1 MEELVNT
8 LDGFQDQWL
17 PLVISYGSQLLLAL
31 VTLLVGW
38 WIVGRITRAVQ
49 TMLQRRNVDPT
60 LHSFIG
66 TLVNIGLKALLL
78 ISVAGMVGV
87 ETTSFIALIGAAGLA
102 VGLALQGSLA
112 NFAGGILIL
121 VLRPIRVGEYIQAQG
136 VEGTVDSIQIFHTIL
151 KTADNKTVVVPNGT
165 LSNGSI
171 TNFSRQPTRRVN
183 VELRISYQDNVKHAR
198 KLLLQLAH
206 ADSRVLKDPEPA
218 VWLAALGESSVDL
231 SLRVWTKTEDYWGV
245 FWGLQEQA
253 KEVFELEGIT
263 IPYPQRTMHQVAPP
277 VV

>member
-1 MEELVNT
+1 MDGLMDR
-8 LDGFQDQWL
+8 LDGFQEQWL
-17 PLVISYGSQLLLAL
+17 PLLISYGSQLLLAL

-38 WIVGRITRAVQ
+38 WVVGRVTRGLQAM
-49 TMLQRRNVDPT
+49 MLRRSVDPT
-60 LHSFIG
+60 LHGFIG
-66 TLVNIGLKALLL
+66 TMVSIGLKILLL
-78 ISVAGMVGV
+78 VSVAGMVGI

-112 NFAGGILIL
+112 NFAGGVLIL

-136 VEGTVDSIQIFHTIL
+136 VEGTVDTIQIFHTIL

-171 TNFSRQPTRRVN
+171 INFSRQPTRRVSLD
-183 VELRISYQDNVKHAR
+183 LRISYQDNIKHAR
-198 KLLLQLAH
+198 KVLLKLAH

-218 VWLAALGESSVDL
+218 VWLATLGESSVDL

-245 FWGLQEQA
+245 LWGLQEEA
-253 KEVFELEGIT
+253 KEAFDMEGIT
-263 IPYPQRTMHQVAPP
+263 IPYPQRTVHQIKPLD
-277 VV
+277 

>member
-1 MEELVNT
+1 MEELVNG

-17 PLVISYGSQLLLAL
+17 PLVMTYGSQVLLAL

-38 WIVGRITRAVQ
+38 WIVGRVTRAAQ
-49 TMLQRRNVDPT
+49 AMLQRRNVDPT

-151 KTADNKTVVVPNGT
+151 KTADNKTIVMPNGT
-165 LSNGSI
+165 LSNGNI
-171 TNFSRQPTRRVN
+171 TNFSRQPTRRVQLDLGIGY
-183 VELRISYQDNVKHAR
+183 EDNVKHAR
-198 KLLLQLAH
+198 KVLLKLAH
-206 ADSRVLKDPEPA
+206 ADTRVLKDPEPA
-218 VWLAALGESSVDL
+218 VWLAALGDSAVTL
-231 SLRVWTKTEDYWGV
+231 SLRVWVKTEDYWGV
-245 FWGLQEQA
+245 YWGLQEQA
-253 KEVFELEGIT
+253 KEEFELEGIT
-263 IPYPQRTMHQVAPP
+263 IPYPQRVVHQVTKAA
-277 VV
+277 

>member
-1 MEELVNT
+1 M
-8 LDGFQDQWL
+8 LDGFQDQWG
-17 PLVISYGSQLLLAL
+17 PLLISYGSQLLLAL
-31 VTLLVGW
+31 VTFLVGW
-38 WIVGRITRAVQ
+38 WIIGRVTRGVRAL
-49 TMLQRRNVDPT
+49 MQRRSVDPT

-66 TLVNIGLKALLL
+66 TLVSIGLKALLL
-78 ISVAGMVGV
+78 VSVAGMVGI

-121 VLRPIRVGEYIQAQG
+121 VLRPFRVGEYIQAQG

-171 TNFSRQPTRRVN
+171 VNFSRQPTRRVSID
-183 VELRISYQDNVKHAR
+183 LRIGYQDNVKHAR
-198 KLLLQLAH
+198 KILLQLAH
-206 ADSRVLKDPEPA
+206 ADSRILKDPEPA
-218 VWLAALGESSVDL
+218 VWLASLGESSVDL
-231 SLRVWTKTEDYWGV
+231 SLRVWTKTDDYWGV

-253 KEVFELEGIT
+253 KEAFEMEGIT
-263 IPYPQRTMHQVAPP
+263 IPYPQRTVYQVQPLD
-277 VV
+277 